1 MYSNKN
7 MEELIKKLDL
17 ETKYSKK
24 DRDKII
30 TKYFKGKVRNNTIQL
45 FSKQQ
50 NIVNFI
56 DQLFGKNN

>member
-1 MYSNKN
+1 

-24 DRDKII
+24 EREQIEKE
-30 TKYFKGKVRNNTIQL
+30 YFKGKVRNNTIQL

-56 DQLFGKNN
+56 DQLFEKNK